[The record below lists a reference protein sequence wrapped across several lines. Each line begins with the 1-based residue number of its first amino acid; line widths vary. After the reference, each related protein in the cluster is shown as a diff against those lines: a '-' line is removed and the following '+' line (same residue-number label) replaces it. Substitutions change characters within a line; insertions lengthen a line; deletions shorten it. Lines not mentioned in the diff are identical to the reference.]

1 MKRGRP
7 VASEI
12 RQHIVDILAVSKKGY
27 GYDIFRTYRKIFPK
41 VTSRSIYYHLK
52 KGIETGEFRKGEVVK
67 SEGNYSWGPTA
78 EKIYYELGPNA
89 KPSNDSRVAD
99 ALKR

>member
-12 RQHIVDILAVSKKGY
+12 RQHMVDILAVMKKGY
-27 GYDIFRTYRKIFPK
+27 GYEIFRVYKKIFPK
-41 VTSRSIYYHLK
+41 VTSRVIYYHLR
-52 KGIETGEFRKGEVVK
+52 KGVETGEFKQTETVK
-67 SEGNYSWGPTA
+67 SEGEYSWGSIV

-89 KPSNDSRVAD
+89 KPSGDERVKE
-99 ALKR
+99 ALK

>member
-12 RQHIVDILAVSKKGY
+12 RQHIVDILGVMKKGY
-27 GYDIFRTYRKIFPK
+27 GYDIYRIYRKVYPK
-41 VTSRSIYYHLK
+41 VTSRSIYYHLR
-52 KGIETGEFRKGEVVK
+52 KGVETGEFKEAGVVK
-67 SEGNYSWGPTA
+67 TEGQYSWGPTA

-89 KPSNDSRVAD
+89 KPVNDPRVAEV
-99 ALKR
+99 LK